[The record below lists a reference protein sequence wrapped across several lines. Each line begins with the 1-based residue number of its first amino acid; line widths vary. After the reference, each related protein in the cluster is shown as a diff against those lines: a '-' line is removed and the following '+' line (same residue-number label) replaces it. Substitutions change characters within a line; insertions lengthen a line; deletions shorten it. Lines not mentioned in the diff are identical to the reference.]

1 MNSGETIVI
10 GGLAIGTIIA
20 IAIIVFIFLLFVAG
34 ITVLIVFLLS
44 NSKHKNFAITNSEAV
59 NKLKEINK
67 KYKFLKINRFEYRNT
82 YDNEDF
88 YRTISCKDY
97 LIYQLQFKQ
106 KDAWKEISNSSEN
119 RELLKQ
125 YSKEINDNHLIYGKF
140 TGDTSKFKLK
150 KLIKYE
156 KAEVKRI
163 TLSPVTHFHIK
174 VTLIRTLIN
183 NRRVES
189 KSKLFLEQ
197 EIIDILNGLKNK
209 RGSFYLNNNIW
220 ESICRVERGKVSNKM
235 RFAIYNRDHNRCR
248 ICGSRRNLEIDHIY
262 PIAKGGKSTYDNLQ
276 TLCHRCNAKKG
287 ANVY

>member
-34 ITVLIVFLLS
+34 ITVLIVFLVS
-44 NSKHKNFAITNSEAV
+44 NSKHKNFAITNSEAI
-59 NKLKEINK
+59 NQLKEINK
-67 KYKFLKINRFEYRNT
+67 KYQFLPIKKFEYRNT
-82 YDNEDF
+82 YDNIDF
-88 YRTISCKDY
+88 YDAISCKDY

-106 KDAWKEISNSSEN
+106 KDAWKEIEKSKSN
-119 RELLKQ
+119 RELLNQ
-125 YSKEINDNHLIYGKF
+125 YSREIADSHLVYGKF
-140 TGDTSKFKLK
+140 NGDASSYKMS

-163 TLSPVTHFHIK
+163 TFSPVTHFHAK
-174 VTLIRTLIN
+174 VTLVRTLIN
-183 NRRVES
+183 NRRMES
-189 KSKLFLEQ
+189 KSKLFIEQ
-197 EIIDILNGLKNK
+197 EIIDILNKLKYK
-209 RGSFYLNNNIW
+209 KGSFYLDDNIW
-220 ESICRVERGKVSNKM
+220 QSICRVERGKVSNKM

-248 ICGSRRNLEIDHIY
+248 KCGSRYNLEIDHIY

>member
-1 MNSGETIVI
+1 MNNDNFVV
-10 GGLAIGTIIA
+10 GGLTIGMIIVIA
-20 IAIIVFIFLLFVAG
+20 IAIFFFIAFTVGIVLLIIFLV
-34 ITVLIVFLLS
+34 S

-59 NKLKEINK
+59 NKLKEINR
-67 KYKFLKINRFEYRNT
+67 KYLFLKIYRFEYKNT

-88 YRTISCKDY
+88 YQTISCKDY

-106 KDAWKEISNSSEN
+106 KDAWKEINKSRTN
-119 RELLKQ
+119 RELFEQ
-125 YSKEINDNHLIYGKF
+125 YTNEINNSHLLYGNF
-140 TGDTSKFKLK
+140 IGDASKFKMK

-163 TLSPVTHFHIK
+163 TLSPITHFHIN

-183 NRRVES
+183 DRRMES
-189 KSKLFLEQ
+189 KSKLFSEQ
-197 EIIDILNGLKNK
+197 EIIDILNKLKNK
-209 RGSFYLNNNIW
+209 RGSFYLNNDIW

-276 TLCHRCNAKKG
+276 TLCHRSNKKKG
-287 ANVY
+287 ANIY